1 MRLKIWL
8 KYILSNLLFGETRVY
23 IYEEDK
29 QEEVTEGQTIKFQP
43 KTYMEFDKETGTY
56 TLIED

>member
-8 KYILSNLLFGETRVY
+8 RYILSNLLFGKTRIY
-23 IYEEDK
+23 ICEEDK
-29 QEEVTEGQTIKFQP
+29 QEKVTEGQTIEFQP

-56 TLIED
+56 TLMED